1 MLNKVVQWTIFLL
14 LTLRSE
20 ARQEDVIHQ
29 PLIQEELEPR
39 DLVPTPCPQHH
50 QVGGLRPDE
59 GGSPLSVLGD
69 VLRGEGRVVPGQ
81 AQSGQEGQKCL
92 GVGEVGSVD
101 SSSRLS
107 SLEPSQ
113 TLYISRQ
120 LSGIPLTVM
129 ESSIIVIIKLIKI
142 MSNAQCCSFR
152 AVTSSIT

>member
-1 MLNKVVQWTIFLL
+1 MV
-14 LTLRSE
+14 
-20 ARQEDVIHQ
+20 HQ
-29 PLIQEELEPR
+29 PLVQVELERYLLVLTPR
-39 DLVPTPCPQHH
+39 PQHH
-50 QVGGLRPDE
+50 QVGGLRADE
-59 GGSPLSVLGD
+59 GSSPLSVLGD

-113 TLYISRQ
+113 TLYISSQ
-120 LSGIPLTVM
+120 LSGIPETEM

-152 AVTSSIT
+152 EVNNLKVLVSVSCGLVSCEW

>member
-113 TLYISRQ
+113 TLYISSQ
-120 LSGIPLTVM
+120 LSGIPVTVM

>member
-113 TLYISRQ
+113 SLYISRQ

-129 ESSIIVIIKLIKI
+129 ESSIIVIIKLIQI